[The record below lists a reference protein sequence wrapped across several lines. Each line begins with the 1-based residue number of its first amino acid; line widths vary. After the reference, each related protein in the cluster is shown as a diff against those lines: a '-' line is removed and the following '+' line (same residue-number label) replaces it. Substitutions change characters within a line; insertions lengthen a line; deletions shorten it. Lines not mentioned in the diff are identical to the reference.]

1 MHLLDS
7 SRVVF
12 HSVHD
17 MAGLH
22 NLCKGE
28 EVLRSPLKTAY
39 TDINDV
45 LELYHIGQYFDAGLF
60 SPAWSSEELE
70 AYKDKVSLSKGVIG
84 RFISNLNDT
93 NLEAFFDDVIHNYV
107 DSFWQLFND
116 RNIAKTISL
125 DVLERILSKEPA
137 LLQTLLTHPN
147 VVAKYNLVLKS
158 FLIAN
163 PKSAEILLMVYEVN
177 DPFGR
182 PKLLLPKSLTS
193 SDKESIISDYLD
205 SDIMNISY
213 LKIIKNMR
221 NRGDFKIS
229 DKTRLKAKQRYSKEA
244 ERLQKSSALHS
255 HTYGVSV
262 SFEEVVPNIKDAYLD
277 NNVVNYSYSL
287 DYITN
292 NTHPYDLYSNFR
304 KLFEYVDSQCRVNLI
319 ANEKNLGIFERIMG
333 VSAQD
338 EYRGGISFSISEMT
352 SQAQI
357 VVYSGLVNKLDTSL
371 EDIIQ
376 YIFEDTFREKYNFA
390 DNARFSVSTATTFLE
405 KIRSLA
411 PEFESILKQFKIFVE
426 EGHIDFELLQISSS
440 PSLIGDIPSLNQ
452 DKYIYL
458 NEKNLVLTSCLN
470 IFFSDQRS
478 LSYVKPHEDKGYN
491 TFFKLLRE
499 EDEVKCGNYEDYQ
512 KPELNYLIDNGF
524 ISINENDFIVVNNP
538 ARLMILNDLYHKGV
552 GSFYNYPVEYRQ
564 EVQQMASEDMVYH
577 ETTLF
582 SKPEQSYFNYC
593 LNKKEFTNGLD
604 LRNSYLHGT
613 QANHSEVNIHE
624 NNYFIYL
631 KLIFLALLKIEDDLN
646 LNMIFKDNL
655 NLS

>member
-12 HSVHD
+12 HSAHD
-17 MAGLH
+17 MAGTY
-22 NLCKGE
+22 NLRKGE
-28 EVLRSPLKTAY
+28 EVLKNPLQTVY
-39 TDINDV
+39 TNINDV

-60 SPAWSSEELE
+60 LSTWSSEELE
-70 AYKDKVSLSKGVIG
+70 AYKNSVSLYKGVIG
-84 RFISNLNDT
+84 RFVSNLNDT
-93 NLEAFFDDVIHNYV
+93 NIEAFFEDVDYKYV
-107 DSFWQLFND
+107 SSFWQLFND
-116 RNIAKTISL
+116 RNVAKTIS
-125 DVLERILSKEPA
+125 VVVFKSILSKEPA
-137 LLQTLLTHPN
+137 LLHTFLTHPN
-147 VVAKYNLVLKS
+147 VVTKYNLVLRE

-163 PKSAEILLMVYEVN
+163 PKSAEILLMVYEVS

-182 PKLLLPKSLTS
+182 PKLLLPKSLTT

-205 SDIMNISY
+205 SDSVNISY
-213 LKIIKNMR
+213 LKIIRNMR
-221 NRGDFKIS
+221 KRADFTIS
-229 DKTRLKAKQRYSKEA
+229 DKTRLKAKQRYLKEA

-333 VSAQD
+333 VNAQD

-440 PSLIGDIPSLNQ
+440 PSSIGDIPSLNQ
-452 DKYIYL
+452 DKYIYI
-458 NEKNLVLTSCLN
+458 NESNTMLMSCLN

-478 LSYVKPHEDKGYN
+478 LSYVKPYEDKGYK
-491 TFFKLLRE
+491 TFFELLRKE
-499 EDEVKCGNYEDYQ
+499 EYVKCGDYEDYQ
-512 KPELNYLIDNGF
+512 KPELDYLISNGF
-524 ISINENDFIVVNNP
+524 ISINENDFIIVNNP
-538 ARLMILNDLYHKGV
+538 ARIMILDDLYHKGV
-552 GSFYNYPVEYRQ
+552 GAFYNYPTEYRQ
-564 EVQQMASEDMVYH
+564 EVRQMAIEDMVYH

-582 SKPEQSYFNYC
+582 SKPEQSYFNYY

-613 QANHSEVNIHE
+613 QANHSEVNVHE

-646 LNMIFKDNL
+646 SNMMPKGSMN
-655 NLS
+655 N